1 MKGKHIITLY
11 PENIKIYAK
20 INPSLLYMRY
30 LCENKRFYFIYSQ
43 KKTSILFTKLSPRLH
58 QGRHFNLHKL
68 PFEITILLSLFNGFL
83 FHFH

>member
-43 KKTSILFTKLSPRLH
+43 KKHLYYLLNSLLDSTKDAILICINSPS
-58 QGRHFNLHKL
+58 K
-68 PFEITILLSLFNGFL
+68 
-83 FHFH
+83 